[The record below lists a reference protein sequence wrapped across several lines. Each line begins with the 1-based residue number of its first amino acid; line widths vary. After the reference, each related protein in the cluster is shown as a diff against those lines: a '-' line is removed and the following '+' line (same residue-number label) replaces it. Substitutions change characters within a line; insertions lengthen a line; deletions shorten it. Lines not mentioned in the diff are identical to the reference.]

1 MSRRGDLSMYDVDFY
16 PDNDRA
22 LINRLVEQ
30 ISESKDQ
37 RNYKEFRNL
46 LSNLIEFGFEMKEEF
61 KRDSLKKLEDDL
73 FELRGTKIRIF
84 ITYIKGKFY
93 VLNGFFKKSQKTPL
107 SEIEIARRYIKEIKS
122 RT

>member
-30 ISESKDQ
+30 IRESRDQ

-46 LSNLIEFGFEMKEEF
+46 LSNLIEFSFEMKKEF

>member
-1 MSRRGDLSMYDVDFY
+1 MYDVDFY

-30 ISESKDQ
+30 IRESGDQ

-46 LSNLIEFGFEMKEEF
+46 LSNLIKFGFEMKKEF
-61 KRDSLKKLEDDL
+61 RRDSLKKLEDDL

-93 VLNGFFKKSQKTPL
+93 VLNGFFKKSEKTPL